1 MVNKIS
7 VWQIIVE
14 LKFNLLE
21 QGFYTNKKFAKE
33 MDSTDMIKYLF
44 EPYLRLVNH
53 KKWHT
58 PTP

>member
-53 KKWHT
+53 KK
-58 PTP
+58 